1 MQDGSYVYVKW
12 HFKPDDGIK
21 TMDAD
26 TALHLAGTEPDYH
39 IKDLFRSIEKGDFPS
54 WTVYVQ
60 VIKPEEV
67 KTAPIDIFDNT
78 YTWPYEKYPLRR
90 IGRFTLNR
98 NVRLYPSPLIK
109 TSYSKPS

>member
-1 MQDGSYVYVKW
+1 
-12 HFKPDDGIK
+12 
-21 TMDAD
+21 MDAD

-39 IKDLFRSIEKGDFPS
+39 VKDLFRSIEKGDFPS

-109 TSYSKPS
+109 TSCSKPS